1 MFTFEFK
8 KGLLLSL
15 TLIIILSL
23 GLAACQPTAPVAE
36 EPAAEAPAAEAPAAE
51 EPAAEAPAAEEPAAE
66 APAAEEP
73 AAEEMAEEIVIVY
86 AVAGDIRSLDPMVTN
101 SRLDNSIMFVIFDL
115 LATRGRDGGSVP
127 ELAVSTTQIDDLTW
141 EFKLREDVYFTNG
154 EQLTAE
160 DVKYSM
166 ERAQGPDFTDNYQL
180 PAQTG
185 LKEVVVVD
193 DFTVQFI
200 TEEPSLTMEFWTNEA
215 PIVPKSYYEGK
226 TLEEVAEA
234 PVGSGPFKFVEWV
247 RDDHITLE
255 ANKDYWGG
263 APGVDKVIIRIIPEE
278 SSRIN
283 ELLAGSVDVAEGISI
298 DQADLLDSDVSH
310 VFAVEGLRKM
320 NFQISQTSPQV
331 ALQDKRVRQALNYA
345 VDKQTIIDALL
356 KGFTSPLLSYVNPP
370 NNNPDLE
377 PYAYDPDKARAL
389 LAEAGYPDGFDL
401 VIQARPGR
409 YGLDKE
415 IVLAVADNLEDVG
428 IKTDVQ
434 MMESGLFVDLLDAKA
449 YEGLAYIGWAAL
461 INPLVENL
469 ILTCDHIDNG
479 SVYCNPDFD
488 ALYDKAS
495 TTVDPA
501 ERQEYIMQ
509 LQEIA
514 WEDAPWIFL
523 WRLPVVYGLSNRL
536 DWEPRNDGYIPFE
549 EMGLQ

>member
-1 MFTFEFK
+1 MLVSNLK
-8 KGLLLSL
+8 KSLWLIL
-15 TLIIILSL
+15 TLTIVLSL
-23 GLAACQPTAPVAE
+23 GLAACQPA
-36 EPAAEAPAAEAPAAE
+36 
-51 EPAAEAPAAEEPAAE
+51 

-73 AAEEMAEEIVIVY
+73 AAEEPVAEEPAAEDEEVVVVY
-86 AVAGDIRSLDPMVTN
+86 ASASDIRSLDPMYIN

-115 LATRGRDGGSVP
+115 LATRGRDGGSVQ
-127 ELAVSTTQIDDLTW
+127 ELAISTTQIDDLTW

-160 DVKYSM
+160 DVKFSM
-166 ERAQGPDFTDNYQL
+166 ERAQLPEFNNFYQL

-185 LKEVVVVD
+185 LKEIKIID

-226 TLEEVAEA
+226 TAEEVAEA

-247 RDDHITLE
+247 KDDHVTLE

-263 APGVDKVIIRIIPEE
+263 APGVDKVIIRVIPEE

-283 ELLAGSVDVAEGISI
+283 ELRAGNVDVIENIAI

-310 VFAVEGLRKM
+310 VFATEGLRKM
-320 NFQISQTSPQV
+320 NFQISQTSPQP

-345 VDKQTIIDALL
+345 VDKQTIIETLL

-370 NNNPDLE
+370 NNNPDLV
-377 PYAYDPDKARAL
+377 PYTYDPDKARQL
-389 LAEAGYPDGFDL
+389 LADAGYPDGFDL

-434 MMESGLFVDLLDAKA
+434 MMESGLFVDLLDAKEYA
-449 YEGLAYIGWAAL
+449 GLAYIGWAAL
-461 INPLVENL
+461 INTVVENL
-469 ILTCDHIDNG
+469 ILSCGHIDNG
-479 SVYCNPDFD
+479 SAYCNPEFD
-488 ALYDKAS
+488 ALFEKIS

-501 ERQEYIMQ
+501 VRQEYNMQ

-514 WEDAPWIFL
+514 WEDAAWIFL

-536 DWEPRNDGYIPFE
+536 DWNPRNDGYIPFE
-549 EMGLQ
+549 EISVK

>member
-1 MFTFEFK
+1 MFNINFK
-8 KGLLLSL
+8 KSLWLSL
-15 TLIIILSL
+15 TLILVLSL
-23 GLAACQPTAPVAE
+23 GLAACQSG
-36 EPAAEAPAAEAPAAE
+36 APAAEQPAAE
-51 EPAAEAPAAEEPAAE
+51 EPAVEEPVAEEPVVE
-66 APAAEEP
+66 EPVAEEP
-73 AAEEMAEEIVIVY
+73 VAEDEEVVVVY
-86 AVAGDIRSLDPMVTN
+86 ASASDIRSLDPMFIN
-101 SRLDNSIMFVIFDL
+101 NRLDNSIMFVIFDL

-141 EFKLREDVYFTNG
+141 EFKLREDVFFTNG

-160 DVKYSM
+160 DVKFSM
-166 ERAQGPDFTDNYQL
+166 ERAQDPEFNNFYQL

-185 LKEVVVVD
+185 LTEVVVVD

-226 TLEEVAEA
+226 TPEEVAEA

-247 RDDHITLE
+247 KDDHITLE

-263 APGVDKVIIRIIPEE
+263 APEVDKVIIRVIPEE

-283 ELLAGSVDVAEGISI
+283 ELLAGNVDVVEGISI
-298 DQADLLDSDVSH
+298 DQSDLLNSDISS
-310 VFAVEGLRKM
+310 VFATEGLRKM
-320 NFQISQTSPQV
+320 NFQISQTSPQE
-331 ALQDKRVRQALNYA
+331 ALLDKQVRQALNYA
-345 VDKQTIIDALL
+345 VDKQTIIDTLL

-377 PYAYDPDKARAL
+377 PYLYDPDKARDL

-401 VIQARPGR
+401 VIQARPSR

-415 IVLAVADNLEDVG
+415 IVLAVADNLQDVG
-428 IKTDVQ
+428 INTEVEF
-434 MMESGLFVDLLDAKA
+434 MESGLFVDLLDNKE

-479 SVYCNPDFD
+479 SVYCNSEFD
-488 ALYDKAS
+488 ALYATAS
-495 TTVDPA
+495 STVDPA

-509 LQEIA
+509 LQAIA
-514 WEDAPWIFL
+514 WDDAPWIFL

-549 EMGLQ
+549 EMAVK